1 MLNGSLPLT
10 ATAPE
15 SMPIRPTA
23 PTTRMPGEPAQV
35 ALAAAVPDV
44 EIAFDKGMVRVF
56 AVFQVNPE
64 THEMQVSVVDDEG
77 RLVRLIPPDSVAQMI
92 SAMAAYSRR

>member
-1 MLNGSLPLT
+1 MSLQP
-10 ATAPE
+10 A
-15 SMPIRPTA
+15 A

-44 EIAFDKGMVRVF
+44 EIAFDRGMVRVF
-56 AVFQVNPE
+56 AVFQVDPQTN
-64 THEMQVSVVDDEG
+64 EMQVSVVDDEG
-77 RLVRLIPPDSVAQMI
+77 RLIRLIPPDSVAEMI

>member
-1 MLNGSLPLT
+1 MSL
-10 ATAPE
+10 
-15 SMPIRPTA
+15 RPAA

-35 ALAAAVPDV
+35 AQAAAVPDV

-56 AVFQVNPE
+56 AVFQVDPQTN
-64 THEMQVSVVDDEG
+64 EMQVSVVDDEG
-77 RLVRLIPPDSVAQMI
+77 RLIRLIPPDSVAEMI